1 MSNKAKT
8 KEKLIPDYSPQTIDE
23 LIWIPYYCDD
33 CDTWH
38 ENYVGLEIENGE
50 ILDVSCGTDGNW
62 DHDGS
67 GEKAT
72 EENYDRLN
80 RELIAQSDKAN
91 KDYQKHCLETGDDP
105 LHTFFVDRTT
115 KRKEHWQ
122 AHISAW
128 IGLAQYGFAV
138 TEVIHGKRVYYPTTL
153 PKHIWEFLGLQKV
166 GDRYCM
172 EGITS
177 FDDMTG
183 ADSVNPSSMSF
194 TVEREIPRPAAIVKR
209 EIREIA
215 ARNLERKL

>member
-23 LIWIPYYCDD
+23 LMWNPYYCDD

-50 ILDVSCGTDGNW
+50 ILDVSCDTDGNW
-62 DHDGS
+62 DRDGS

-72 EENYDRLN
+72 EANYERLN
-80 RELIAQSDKAN
+80 RELIASAERAS
-91 KDYQKHCLETGDDP
+91 KDYLAHCAETGDDP
-105 LHTFFVDRTT
+105 LGNFYVDRTK

-122 AHISAW
+122 AQFRAW
-128 IGLAQYGFAV
+128 IGLAKHGFAV
-138 TEVIHGKRVYYPTTL
+138 TEAYRGKRTYKPGELPTYVS
-153 PKHIWEFLGLQKV
+153 EFLGLQKV

-177 FDDMTG
+177 FDDMSG
-183 ADSVNPSSMSF
+183 ADKVNPSRISF
-194 TVEREIPRPAAIVKR
+194 TIEREIPRGRPQSSNVKSSQ
-209 EIREIA
+209 
-215 ARNLERKL
+215 